1 LTDQHHKSEDEFIF
15 ILEVTMARRRL
26 TEVCRI
32 PASGARTV
40 EPFEV
45 DGLSLLAI
53 PQLAY
58 DVPGEPANMNG
69 GDADTELLLLR
80 RTADGYQPFQRL
92 AAPGG
97 EDAEF
102 FRIGD
107 RAFLATAS
115 VRTGHGPYEY
125 ATTSRVFEWVGG
137 RFEPFQSFPGFAA
150 KQWRHFTIDGAH
162 FLALAQGIEVPGRQ
176 DDNRPSQ
183 IFRWT
188 GDAFTPFQT
197 IPSKWA
203 YNWHAFAIDGEHYL
217 AHADHVEPSLLY
229 RWNGAEF
236 VAHQQLASRHGR
248 AFATFSADGDHY
260 LLVGCLQSQSR
271 LLRWDGRRFADHQT
285 LDGLATREFAVIET
299 PGALHVV
306 RVNFILGTPADPRP
320 SLDSQLYAWQDG
332 RLTVAEEFPTTGA
345 ADVSVHDDAAGPL
358 VFVANALTPE
368 ARFAAFAAVYR
379 FN

>member
-1 LTDQHHKSEDEFIF
+1 LTDPHSKSEDEFIF
-15 ILEVTMARRRL
+15 ILEVGMADRHL

-45 DGLSLLAI
+45 DGLSLVAI

-69 GDADTELLLLR
+69 GDADTELLVLR
-80 RTADGYQPFQRL
+80 RTAGGYQPFQRL

-115 VRTGHGPYEY
+115 VRTGAGPYEY
-125 ATTSRVFEWVGG
+125 ATTSRVFEWAGG

-150 KQWRHFTIDGAH
+150 KQWRHFTVDGAH

-176 DDNRPSQ
+176 DDNLPSQ

-188 GDAFTPFQT
+188 GDAFAPFQT

-203 YNWHAFAIDGEHYL
+203 YNWHAFAIDGVHYL

-229 RWNGAEF
+229 RWSGAEF
-236 VAHQQLASRHGR
+236 VAHQELAPRHGR
-248 AFATFSADGDHY
+248 AFATFTADGDHY

-271 LLRWDGRRFADHQT
+271 LLRWANGTFVDHQT

-320 SLDSQLYAWQDG
+320 SLNSQLYAWRGG
-332 RLTVAEEFPTTGA
+332 RLTVVEEFPTTGA
-345 ADVSVHDDAAGPL
+345 ADVSVHADGEGPL
-358 VFVANALTPE
+358 VFVANALSPE
-368 ARFAAFAAVYR
+368 IRFAASAAVYR
-379 FN
+379 FS